1 MLFTREIVKG
11 STAMLIMSLLYSEG
25 DLYGYQIAKMIEER
39 SDNTL
44 VFKEGTLYPAL
55 YKLEEDGFVQTD
67 WRIVEGRKR
76 KYYLLTSKGKTEFQ
90 KRRQEWSVFTNSVK
104 KVLGDV

>member
-1 MLFTREIVKG
+1 MLFSREMVKG
-11 STAMLIMSLLYSEG
+11 STAMLVMSLLYNEG

-76 KYYLLTSKGKTEFQ
+76 KYYLLTSKGKTEFL
-90 KRRQEWSVFTNSVK
+90 KRQEEWFVFTNSVK